1 MIVLNICYVM
11 FLSGA
16 IKYWIA
22 WTNAKEKLQ
31 SFCRARIGREKD
43 EKKEGIERWGYLYE
57 TALFLRKRK
66 EEEQCEQKRGTAGGR
81 KKTETRQVR
90 FSCIETVLFFSRGPQ
105 HHSIETTT
113 CLPRTVIIYLI
124 QSFIHSNHGRK
135 HFRILPLFGQSNTT
149 ARHDHSIA
157 KCYFN

>member
-43 EKKEGIERWGYLYE
+43 EEKKEGIERWGYLYE

-90 FSCIETVLFFSRGPQ
+90 FSCIETVLFFFPR
-105 HHSIETTT
+105 TTT
-113 CLPRTVIIYLI
+113 SFHRNNDLSPSNCDHLLDPVFYPFQSWTETLQDPPALRSI
-124 QSFIHSNHGRK
+124 QHNCPSWPFH
-135 HFRILPLFGQSNTT
+135 
-149 ARHDHSIA
+149 
-157 KCYFN
+157 C